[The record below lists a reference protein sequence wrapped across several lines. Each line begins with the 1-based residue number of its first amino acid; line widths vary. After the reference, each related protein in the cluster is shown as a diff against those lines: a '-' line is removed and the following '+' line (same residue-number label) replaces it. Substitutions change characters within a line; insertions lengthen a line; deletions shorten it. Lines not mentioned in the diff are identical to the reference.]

1 MAPEVMK
8 KGEMM
13 VEYDRNC
20 DVWSVGVILYEMLMG
35 RNLFKAKR
43 LESY

>member
-8 KGEMM
+8 QGEMM
-13 VEYDRNC
+13 AEYNANC

-35 RNLFKAKR
+35 RNLF
-43 LESY
+43 